1 MSYPLA
7 LLLTLIIE
15 LPIYAALLPWWARAS
30 LKRALAVG
38 LAANLMTHPLVWLL
52 VPGAIDAGISV
63 TDAIALA
70 ETFALIGEGL
80 IVRIGTG
87 ASIPR
92 SVGIS
97 LIANVSSLLLG
108 WLINDLLFSGS

>member
-15 LPIYAALLPWWARAS
+15 LPIYAALLPRWTRVS

-38 LAANLMTHPLVWLL
+38 LAANLITHPLVWLM
-52 VPGAIDAGISV
+52 VPFAIEAGLSAIDA
-63 TDAIALA
+63 IAFA
-70 ETFALIGEGL
+70 ETFTLIGEGL
-80 IVRIGTG
+80 FVRIGTG

-97 LIANVSSLLLG
+97 LIANVCSLLLG
-108 WLINDLLFSGS
+108 WLINDWLFAGS